1 MSQTN
6 LYDQAYQLEKALR
19 DSEEFTTLSSLSDRV
34 NAAAEA
40 NQLFADF
47 RNIQMTLQQKQMQG
61 EEISEQEMMDAQT
74 KMMNVQQN
82 ELIMELMQEEQRMH
96 QLVTEVTKIIMKPL
110 EELYAPMVNE
120 NEVQ

>member
-1 MSQTN
+1 
-6 LYDQAYQLEKALR
+6 
-19 DSEEFTTLSSLSDRV
+19 
-34 NAAAEA
+34 
-40 NQLFADF
+40 
-47 RNIQMTLQQKQMQG
+47 MQG